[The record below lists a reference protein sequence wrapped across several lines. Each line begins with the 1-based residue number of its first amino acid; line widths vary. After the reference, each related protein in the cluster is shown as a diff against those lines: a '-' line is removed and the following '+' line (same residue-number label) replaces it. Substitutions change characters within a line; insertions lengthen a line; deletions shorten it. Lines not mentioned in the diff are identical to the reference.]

1 MKIRYGSLENVVQ
14 AHHAGIRYGA
24 IVGYYHHPE
33 KGFGLQHWGFGKD
46 LVSAQKTADI
56 LESMAKEQIE
66 KNEK

>member
-24 IVGYYHHPE
+24 IVGYVHHPE
-33 KGFGLQHWGFGKD
+33 KGFGLQHWGFAKD

-56 LESMAKEQIE
+56 LEKMAADIDKEKQ
-66 KNEK
+66 K